1 METRDQLLD
10 AAEQLFAERGYA
22 ATSLRAIT
30 NLARA
35 NLAAVN
41 YHFQSKENLLC
52 SVVRRRIVPINRR
65 RLAKLDAAESQAGG
79 GPVPVDRVLRALIEP
94 VFESAD
100 GHAGLGVHFPR
111 LIGRLYSESL
121 ACLEELYESEF
132 CEVFSRFVDALANS
146 LPGRPR
152 SDLFWAIQF
161 TMGMLVHVLMTGP
174 RIGLC
179 TAGHCEAESAE
190 ALVQR
195 LVRFAEGGLT
205 AGDETE
211 RLVAPCEY
219 SVAGTGDA
227 CQSR

>member
-1 METRDQLLD
+1 METRAQLLD

-30 NLARA
+30 NLAGV

-52 SVVRRRIVPINRR
+52 SVVRWRIAPINRR
-65 RLAKLDAAESQAGG
+65 RLEQLKAAESQAGG
-79 GPVPVDRVLRALIEP
+79 GPVPVDLILHALIEP

-100 GHAGLGVHFPR
+100 GHSGLGVHFPR

-121 ACLEELYESEF
+121 TCLEELYESEF
-132 CEVFSRFVDALANS
+132 SEVFSRFVDALAKS

-152 SDLFWAIQF
+152 DDLFWAVQF
-161 TMGMLVHVLMTGP
+161 TMGMLVHVLMTGA

-179 TAGHCEAESAE
+179 TAGHCEVESADV
-190 ALVQR
+190 LVQR
-195 LVRFAEGGLT
+195 LVRFAEAGLT
-205 AGDETE
+205 ADNETG
-211 RLVAPCEY
+211 R
-219 SVAGTGDA
+219 SVALL
-227 CQSR
+227 R